1 MQRNLIIAAL
11 AAGLTL
17 SVATAGQAQQGD
29 YRYSVRNDSGGTLTC
44 RVQREGNSRFETVVL
59 RAGQVWSDMDRNL
72 RNRSIYC
79 DPPAAPVRY
88 RLRAN
93 TNYHLIPH
101 DETVQAVLR
110 SM

>member
-17 SVATAGQAQQGD
+17 CVATAAQAQRGD

-44 RVQREGNSRFETVVL
+44 RVQREGRSRFDTIVL
-59 RAGQVWSDMDRNL
+59 RAGQVWSDLDRRP

-79 DPPAAPVRY
+79 DPPAAPIRY

-93 TNYHLIPH
+93 TNYHIVPH
-101 DETVQAVLR
+101 DQSVQAVLR
-110 SM
+110 IM

>member
-1 MQRNLIIAAL
+1 MQRNLMIAAL
-11 AAGLTL
+11 AGGLAL
-17 SVATAGQAQQGD
+17 SAATAGQAQQGD

-44 RVQREGNSRFETVVL
+44 RVQREGRSRFESIVL
-59 RAGQVWSDMDRNL
+59 RAGQVWSDMDRSP

-93 TNYHLIPH
+93 TSYHIVPSQSVH
-101 DETVQAVLR
+101 MVLR
-110 SM
+110 TM